1 MSRRNKKKNIRP
13 DPQKRSRYA
22 AVMPVNWES
31 VLSTGYTQLSQN
43 PEVISAVNK
52 IANLIGSMTIHLME
66 NSKNGDQRISN
77 ALSNLVDIH
86 PNKYMTRMTWMSS
99 IVRSLLLEGDGN
111 CVLYPRTVSGLIEGI
126 YPLNP
131 GSVSFVP
138 NGDFGYS
145 IFYNGK
151 EYLPEDLIHIV
162 INPDPNYPWKG
173 VGYRKSLRSVAET
186 LNQAS
191 ATKKGFM
198 ESKWQPSL
206 IVKVDGMADEL
217 SNSDGRQKL
226 LDKYIKSN
234 QTGEP
239 WLIPAD
245 GFDVVTV
252 KPLSLNDLAIKDSVE
267 MDKKTVASILDV
279 PAFVLGAGE
288 FNKEEWNNWIN
299 TRIKGICECIQQAL
313 TRSLL
318 IKPEWYFRFNYRSL
332 YAYDIQ
338 TLSTVGCDLYTR
350 GIVTGN
356 EVRDSLG
363 YSPMDGLDE
372 LIILENYIPQGM
384 IGDQKKL
391 EWYYVK
397 KKDS

>member
-13 DPQKRSRYA
+13 DPQKRSNYA

-31 VLSTGYTQLSQN
+31 LLSAGYIPLSQN
-43 PEVISAVNK
+43 PEIISAVNK

-145 IFYNGK
+145 ILYNGK
-151 EYLPEDLIHIV
+151 EYFPEDLIHIV

-186 LNQAS
+186 LDQAS

-206 IVKVDGMADEL
+206 IVKVDGMVDEF

-391 EWYYVK
+391 EK
-397 KKDS
+397 GGENNG

>member
-13 DPQKRSRYA
+13 DPQKRSSYA

-31 VLSTGYTQLSQN
+31 VLSTGYTPLSQN
-43 PEVISAVNK
+43 PEIISAVNK

-145 IFYNGK
+145 ILYNGK
-151 EYLPEDLIHIV
+151 EYFPEDLIHIV

-186 LNQAS
+186 LDQAS
-191 ATKKGFM
+191 VTKKGFM

-206 IVKVDGMADEL
+206 IVKVDGMVDEF

-279 PAFVLGAGE
+279 PTFVLGAGE
-288 FNKEEWNNWIN
+288 FNKDEWNNWIN

-391 EWYYVK
+391 EK
-397 KKDS
+397 GGENNG

>member
-13 DPQKRSRYA
+13 DPQKRSNYA
-22 AVMPVNWES
+22 AVMPVNWEFL
-31 VLSTGYTQLSQN
+31 LSAGYTPLSQN
-43 PEVISAVNK
+43 PEIISAVNK

-145 IFYNGK
+145 ILYNGK
-151 EYLPEDLIHIV
+151 EYFPEDLIHIV

-186 LNQAS
+186 LDQANV
-191 ATKKGFM
+191 TKKGFM

-206 IVKVDGMADEL
+206 IVKVDGMVDEF

-279 PAFVLGAGE
+279 PTFVLGAGE
-288 FNKEEWNNWIN
+288 FNKDEWNNWIN

-391 EWYYVK
+391 EK
-397 KKDS
+397 GGENNG

>member
-1 MSRRNKKKNIRP
+1 
-13 DPQKRSRYA
+13 
-22 AVMPVNWES
+22 MPVNWES
-31 VLSTGYTQLSQN
+31 ILSSGYTPLSQN
-43 PEVISAVNK
+43 PEIISAVNK

-145 IFYNGK
+145 ILYNGK
-151 EYLPEDLIHIV
+151 EYFPEDLIHIV

-186 LNQAS
+186 LDQAS

-206 IVKVDGMADEL
+206 IVKVDGMVDEF

-391 EWYYVK
+391 EK
-397 KKDS
+397 GGENDG

>member
-13 DPQKRSRYA
+13 DPQKRSNYA

-31 VLSTGYTQLSQN
+31 VLSTGYTPLSQN
-43 PEVISAVNK
+43 PEIISAVNK

-145 IFYNGK
+145 ILYNGK
-151 EYLPEDLIHIV
+151 EYFPEDLIHIV

-186 LNQAS
+186 LDQANV
-191 ATKKGFM
+191 TKKGFM

-206 IVKVDGMADEL
+206 IVKVDGMVDEF

-279 PAFVLGAGE
+279 PTFVLGAGE

-391 EWYYVK
+391 EK
-397 KKDS
+397 GGENNG

>member
-13 DPQKRSRYA
+13 DPQKRSNYA

-31 VLSTGYTQLSQN
+31 LLSAGYTPLSQN
-43 PEVISAVNK
+43 PEIISAVNK

-145 IFYNGK
+145 ILYNGK
-151 EYLPEDLIHIV
+151 EYFPEDLIHIV

-186 LNQAS
+186 LDQANV
-191 ATKKGFM
+191 TKKGFM

-206 IVKVDGMADEL
+206 IVKVDGMVDEF

-245 GFDVVTV
+245 GFEVVTV

-279 PAFVLGAGE
+279 PTFVLGAGE

-391 EWYYVK
+391 K
-397 KKDS
+397 KGGENNG

>member
-1 MSRRNKKKNIRP
+1 
-13 DPQKRSRYA
+13 
-22 AVMPVNWES
+22 MPVNWES
-31 VLSTGYTQLSQN
+31 VLSTGYTPLSQN
-43 PEVISAVNK
+43 PEIISAVNK

-145 IFYNGK
+145 ILYNGK
-151 EYLPEDLIHIV
+151 EYFPEDLIHIV

-186 LNQAS
+186 LDQAS
-191 ATKKGFM
+191 VTKKGFM

-206 IVKVDGMADEL
+206 IVKVDGMVDEF

-279 PAFVLGAGE
+279 PTFVLGAGE
-288 FNKEEWNNWIN
+288 FNKDEWNNWIN

-391 EWYYVK
+391 EK
-397 KKDS
+397 GGENNG

>member
-1 MSRRNKKKNIRP
+1 
-13 DPQKRSRYA
+13 
-22 AVMPVNWES
+22 MPVNWEYL
-31 VLSTGYTQLSQN
+31 LSAGYTPLSQN
-43 PEVISAVNK
+43 PEIISAVNK

-145 IFYNGK
+145 ILYNGK
-151 EYLPEDLIHIV
+151 EYFPEDLIHIV

-186 LNQAS
+186 LDQANV
-191 ATKKGFM
+191 TKKGFM

-206 IVKVDGMADEL
+206 IVKVDGMVDEF
-217 SNSDGRQKL
+217 SDSDGRQKL

-279 PAFVLGAGE
+279 PTFVLGAGE
-288 FNKEEWNNWIN
+288 FNKDEWNNWIN

-391 EWYYVK
+391 EK
-397 KKDS
+397 GGENNG

>member
-13 DPQKRSRYA
+13 DPQKRSNYA

-31 VLSTGYTQLSQN
+31 LLSAGYTQLSQN
-43 PEVISAVNK
+43 PEIISAVNK

-145 IFYNGK
+145 ILYNGK

-186 LNQAS
+186 LDQAS

-206 IVKVDGMADEL
+206 IVKVDGMVDEF
-217 SNSDGRQKL
+217 SDSDGRQKL

-391 EWYYVK
+391 EK
-397 KKDS
+397 GGESNG